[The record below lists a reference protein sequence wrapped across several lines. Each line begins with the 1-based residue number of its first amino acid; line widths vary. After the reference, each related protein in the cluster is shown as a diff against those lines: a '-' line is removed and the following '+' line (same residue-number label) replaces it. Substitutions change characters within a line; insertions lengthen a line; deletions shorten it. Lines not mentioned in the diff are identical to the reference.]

1 MFYDLAGVVG
11 YILEIILDPVVWAA
25 IVLWIMYAKRKTRG
39 LKIGAIV
46 CSAIAG
52 VAHLILIP
60 LSRTLI
66 Y

>member
-1 MFYDLAGVVG
+1 MFYDLAGILG
-11 YILEIILDPVVWAA
+11 YILEIILNPIVWAA
-25 IVLWIMYAKRKTRG
+25 IVLWIMYAKRKTSG

-46 CSAIAG
+46 CSVIAG
-52 VAHLILIP
+52 VTHLIVIP